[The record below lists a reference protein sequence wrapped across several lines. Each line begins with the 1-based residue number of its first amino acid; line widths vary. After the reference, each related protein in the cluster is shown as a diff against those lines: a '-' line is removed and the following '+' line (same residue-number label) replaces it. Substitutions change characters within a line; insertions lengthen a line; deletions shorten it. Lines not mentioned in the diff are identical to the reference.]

1 MDKVS
6 LQFNNQKQIIN
17 MFRRSPF
24 NSRALYNFDPFFED
38 PFYESFF
45 HGDRRPRRAINGK
58 DTSDGAVVP
67 SNYQNDSLDFWRKFD
82 DFKHWDDML
91 EVKEEPDK
99 YLVQV
104 KDDSA
109 HKKDLDVKYHKQENQ
124 LQVTLSH
131 KSERDDG
138 ENRKFS
144 SSSSSTLSVAFEKP
158 VKPNDISAEVGAEG
172 VVITVP
178 KETSDQEN
186 VVSIDVKKQQQ
197 SS

>member
-1 MDKVS
+1 M
-6 LQFNNQKQIIN
+6 
-17 MFRRSPF
+17 
-24 NSRALYNFDPFFED
+24 
-38 PFYESFF
+38 
-45 HGDRRPRRAINGK
+45 
-58 DTSDGAVVP
+58 VP

-144 SSSSSTLSVAFEKP
+144 SSSSST
-158 VKPNDISAEVGAEG
+158 ISAEVGAEG